1 MADRPFTILSTG
13 SLGPPGNRASEKED
27 HPDSIVIEDIPFIRI
42 VLNSDEHTRY
52 QVLGLAEE
60 KQVVVFTSANAVAA
74 VGGIIRNKPDW
85 TIYCVGDFT
94 RKRAEAAF
102 DEARIAGTERNA
114 GDLAVKMIGDKVKR
128 AVFFCG
134 DQRRDVLPDKLKE
147 FGIPMQELV
156 VYQTQATPVRLKKV
170 YDAVLF
176 FSPTAVTSFFSIN
189 TLSRQTVLFALGGT
203 TAGALRRFS
212 SKEVM
217 LPPAPDKA
225 SLFQM
230 AIAYAQLH
238 PII

>member
-13 SLGPPGNRASEKED
+13 SLGPPGNRGSEKED
-27 HPDSIVIEDIPFIRI
+27 HPGSIVIEDIPFIRI

-52 QVLGLAEE
+52 QVLALAEE
-60 KQVVVFTSANAVAA
+60 KRVVVFTSANAVAA

-85 TIYCVGDFT
+85 NIYCVGNFT

-114 GDLAVKMIGDKVKR
+114 DDLAVKMIGDKVKR

-147 FGIPMQELV
+147 FGIPLQELV